1 MTETS
6 RKLHLRG
13 LMLSS
18 AGIVILSPDAL
29 LLRLVGN
36 ADIWTIIFYRTL
48 FMGGALA
55 VGLVLHYGWRFAT
68 AFRRIGWLG
77 LASAALLAASNFGFV
92 GAITHTTVTNTLVFL
107 ATTPLFSAIFG
118 WVMMGE
124 AVRLRTWLSILAAIA
139 GIVVIFHDSLG
150 MGNWLGDLMALGVA
164 FVWGLNL
171 VVVRMAGRRDMTPL
185 LCVSGFL
192 AAAIAFP
199 LSTAPGA
206 INAHDL
212 AVLALLG
219 CLVLPLAFGLFIR
232 GTHYVPAAEV
242 ALLTP
247 IETVLGPIWVW
258 IGVGEEPSAASLVG
272 GAIVL
277 AAIIV
282 NSVLALRH
290 PDQAVAAP

>member
-1 MTETS
+1 
-6 RKLHLRG
+6 
-13 LMLSS
+13 MLSA

-36 ADIWTIIFYRTL
+36 TDIWTVIFYRTL

-55 VGLVLHYGWRFAT
+55 LGLLVHYRRRFIP
-68 AFRRIGWLG
+68 AFRQIGWLG
-77 LASAALLAASNFGFV
+77 LVSAALLAASNFGFV
-92 GAITHTTVTNTLVFL
+92 GAITHTTVTNTLVIL
-107 ATTPLFSAIFG
+107 ATTPLFSAVFG
-118 WVMMGE
+118 WLMMGE
-124 AVRLRTWLSILAAIA
+124 KVRLRTWLSILAAIA

-150 MGNWLGDLMALGVA
+150 MGSWLGDLMALGVA

-171 VVVRMAGRRDMTPL
+171 VVVRMAGRRDMTPS

-192 AAAIAFP
+192 SAAVSFP
-199 LSTAPGA
+199 LSSAPGA

-212 AVLALLG
+212 IVLAILG

-232 GTHYVPAAEV
+232 GAHYVPAAEV
-242 ALLTP
+242 ALLAP

-258 IGVGEEPSAASLVG
+258 IGVGEVPSIASLVG

-277 AAIIV
+277 AAIFV
-282 NSVLALRH
+282 NSILALREPSRRNH
-290 PDQAVAAP
+290 FTSS